1 MFSRLVAHLDMN
13 SFFATVEQQAN
24 PFLRGRPV
32 GVCAYLHRNGCVIAA
47 SVEAKQLGMKVGM
60 TMQEARERVP
70 NVVFVQNE
78 PAKYRAV
85 TSRIFSILH
94 ELTDR
99 VEHYSIDEAF
109 LDLTGWYRDHAEAA
123 WALTRAR
130 RRIYAEV
137 GEWLHCS
144 IGIAQT
150 RFLAKLASDYQKPCG
165 LTVVTPEN
173 LDEVLAS
180 LDLEDICGIG
190 PRMRRRIARLGYA
203 TPLELKR
210 APLENLLNAFGQY
223 GYTMWM
229 KLNGQEVEDVV
240 SEAAP
245 PKSIG
250 HSHCIPNSVNREGRV
265 EAVLTKLTER
275 AARRLRHE
283 KLLAGSVFVSVGLR
297 GDDVNGWYGGGGGE
311 FFRLDEPADDSF
323 TLAGAARELLY
334 ELWDGREPVRFL
346 AVTFTELCHPS
357 GQLKFGVW
365 DVGRGTWDVGR
376 EREQTMERLACLS
389 KAADLVRDKHGEE
402 SISLGGMFRLSGEY
416 APDRIGFRK
425 TDGVVVKGV
434 GEKSA

>member
-1 MFSRLVAHLDMN
+1 MLRLIAHLDMN

-47 SVEAKQLGMKVGM
+47 SIEAKQRGMKVGM
-60 TMQEARERVP
+60 NMDEARKKVP
-70 NVVFVQNE
+70 DAVFVQNE

-85 TSRIFSILH
+85 TSRVFSLLH
-94 ELTDR
+94 ELSDE

-109 LDLTGWYRDHAEAA
+109 LDLTGWYRDAAEAA
-123 WALTRAR
+123 WALTRIR
-130 RRIYAEV
+130 RRMYAEV

-144 IGIAQT
+144 IGIAPT

-165 LTVVTPEN
+165 LTIVTPEN
-173 LDEVLAS
+173 LDETLAS
-180 LDLEDICGIG
+180 LDLEDMCGIG
-190 PRMRRRIARLGYA
+190 PRMRRRIVRLGYE
-203 TPLELKR
+203 TPLELKQ
-210 APLENLLNAFGQY
+210 APLENLMNAFGQY
-223 GYTMWM
+223 GYTIWM
-229 KLNGQEVEDVV
+229 KLNGQEVEDVA

-250 HSHCIPNSVNREGRV
+250 HSHCIPNSVNREGKV

-283 KLLAGSVFVSVGLR
+283 ELLAGAVFVSVGLR
-297 GDDVNGWYGGGGGE
+297 DDDMGGWYGGGGGE
-311 FFRLDEPADDSF
+311 FVRLDEPADDSF
-323 TLAGAARELLY
+323 TLAGAARGLLH

-357 GQLKFGVW
+357 GQLRIGKWGV
-365 DVGRGTWDVGR
+365 GSGES
-376 EREQTMERLACLS
+376 ERDTKRLASLS

-402 SISLGGMFRLSGEY
+402 SISLGGMFQLSGDY

-434 GEKSA
+434 GEKST